1 MQQQGQEADDAQ
13 SRVSRINQSE
23 ANVEKLREKRKPGK
37 SSEKRTLGEKNQK
50 VEKEL
55 DIVEAGSTEVR
66 K

>member
-23 ANVEKLREKRKPGK
+23 ANVEKPREKRKPGK

-55 DIVEAGSTEVR
+55 DIMEGGSTEVR